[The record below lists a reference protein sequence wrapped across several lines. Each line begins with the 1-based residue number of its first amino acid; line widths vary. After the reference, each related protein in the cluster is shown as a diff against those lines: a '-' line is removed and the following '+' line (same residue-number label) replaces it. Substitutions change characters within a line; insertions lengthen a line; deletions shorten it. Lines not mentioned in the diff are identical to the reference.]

1 MFILTIL
8 NKAKCLLMCIC
19 IFIVLTPIYVSA
31 NNDVLNVRYNQF
43 TFLKNDSAQQYFS
56 ALLKIALDETVDDFG
71 PYQLLPVNIDM
82 VQQRT
87 I

>member
-1 MFILTIL
+1 
-8 NKAKCLLMCIC
+8 MCIC